1 MRVLWIPSW
10 YPTADNPANG
20 SFFAEQVDMLRA
32 CGMDVRVAVTTSA
45 TIKQVEQQEALKLV
59 PIPDG
64 CSIAVPAIPRSIVPG
79 DTAIA
84 RLAANK
90 IAAFFDE
97 QIWAPDVIHAHSVFP
112 AILLARQLARIWKI
126 PFGITEH
133 RPSTL
138 RINPKGFRHKAIR
151 EAVTKTAF
159 RFTVSDDMASA
170 LTTFYDSKPFIAC
183 RLPAASSFFYQDLYC
198 GFSEKFTFGHVS
210 SLDSNKC
217 PVNILQAFSQ
227 LESAT
232 GCELKIA
239 GGSYK
244 EISDLKALAEKLGI
258 STRVKFLGQIPR
270 DDMPELLSK
279 LDCFILAST
288 REAGGTVLSEAQ
300 ACGIPCIST
309 TTPAG
314 NFAIN
319 SFNGSLVP
327 IGDIASLKNAMQ
339 HHLNL
344 GKPSL
349 RLRTLIREQARDACS
364 PPAFA
369 KIHSHCYQEVTA
381 GNQRC

>member
-32 CGMDVRVAVTTSA
+32 CGMEVKVAVTTNA
-45 TIKQVEQQEALKLV
+45 TTHEIKQQEVLKLA

-64 CSIAVPAIPRSIVPG
+64 CSIAIPAIPRSIVPG

-84 RLAANK
+84 GLAANK

-97 QIWAPDVIHAHSVFP
+97 QNWIPDVIHAHSVFP
-112 AILLARQLARIWKI
+112 AILVARQLARIWKV

-138 RINPKGFRHKAIR
+138 TINPQGFRYKAIR

-159 RFTVSDDMASA
+159 RFTVSDDMANA
-170 LTTFYDSKPFIAC
+170 LTSFYDSKPFVAC
-183 RLPAASSFFYQDLYC
+183 RLPAASSFFHQDLYR
-198 GFSEKFTFGHVS
+198 GTSEEFTFGHVS

-217 PVNILQAFSQ
+217 PVNILKAFSQ
-227 LESAT
+227 LENPP
-232 GCELKIA
+232 GCELRMA
-239 GGSYK
+239 GGNAT
-244 EISDLKALAEKLGI
+244 EIEELTALTESLGVSQQVI
-258 STRVKFLGQIPR
+258 LLGQQPR
-270 DDMPELLSK
+270 EKMPKFMSD

-314 NFAIN
+314 NFAIKP
-319 SFNGSLVP
+319 FNGSLVP
-327 IGDIASLKNAMQ
+327 VGDIDSLKNAMQ

-344 GKPSL
+344 GKPSIKL
-349 RLRTLIREQARDACS
+349 RATIREQARDTCS
-364 PPAFA
+364 PQAFA
-369 KIHSHCYQEVTA
+369 KIHSRCYQEVTA

>member
-20 SFFAEQVDMLRA
+20 SFFAEQVDMLRT

-45 TIKQVEQQEALKLV
+45 TIKQVGQQEALKLA

-64 CSIAVPAIPRSIVPG
+64 CLIAIPAIPRSIVPG

-84 RLAANK
+84 WLAANK

-97 QIWAPDVIHAHSVFP
+97 QNWIPDVIHAHSVFP
-112 AILLARQLARIWKI
+112 AILVARQLARVWKV

-138 RINPKGFRHKAIR
+138 RINPKGFRYKAIR

-159 RFTVSDDMASA
+159 RFTVSDDMANA
-170 LTTFYDSKPFIAC
+170 LTTFYDSKPFLPC
-183 RLPAASSFFYQDLYC
+183 RLPAASSFFHQDLYS
-198 GFSEKFTFGHVS
+198 GTSEEFTFGHVS

-217 PVNILQAFSQ
+217 PVYILKAFSQ
-227 LESAT
+227 LENAT

-239 GGSYK
+239 GGSHQ
-244 EISDLKALAEKLGI
+244 EIRELRALAEKLGI
-258 STRVKFLGQIPR
+258 STQVTFLGQIPR
-270 DDMPELLSK
+270 DNMPELMSK

-319 SFNGSLVP
+319 SSNGSLVP
-327 IGDIASLKNAMQ
+327 IGAIASLKNAMQ
-339 HHLNL
+339 HHLDL
-344 GKPSL
+344 GKPGLKL
-349 RLRTLIREQARDACS
+349 RATIREQARDTCS
-364 PPAFA
+364 PQAFA
-369 KIHSHCYQEVTA
+369 KIHSRCYQEVTA

>member
-1 MRVLWIPSW
+1 MRVLWVPSW
-10 YPTADNPANG
+10 YPTSDNPANG
-20 SFFAEQVDMLRA
+20 SFFAEQVEMLRA

-45 TIKQVEQQEALKLV
+45 TTHEIKQLEGLKLV
-59 PIPDG
+59 SIPDG
-64 CSIAVPAIPRSIVPG
+64 CSLAVPVIPRSIVPG

-90 IAAFFDE
+90 IATFFNG
-97 QIWAPDVIHAHSVFP
+97 QNWKPDVVHAHSVFP
-112 AILLARQLARIWKI
+112 AILIARQLALIWKV

-138 RINPKGFRHKAIR
+138 TINPQGFRYKAIR
-151 EAVTKTAF
+151 EAVTKAAF
-159 RFTVSDDMASA
+159 RFTVSGEMASA
-170 LTTFYDSKPFIAC
+170 LATFYHSKPFIPC
-183 RLPAASSFFYQDLYC
+183 RLPAASSFFHQDLYS
-198 GFSEKFTFGHVS
+198 GTSRKFTFGHVS

-217 PVNILQAFSQ
+217 PTNIIKAFSQ
-227 LESAT
+227 LENAKA
-232 GCELKIA
+232 CELRMT
-239 GGSYK
+239 GGTST
-244 EISDLKALAEKLGI
+244 EIEELTALTESLGVSEQVI
-258 STRVKFLGQIPR
+258 LPGQLPREVMPKF
-270 DDMPELLSK
+270 MSE

-319 SFNGSLVP
+319 SSNGSLVP

-339 HHLNL
+339 HHLDL

-349 RLRTLIREQARDACS
+349 KLRAAIREQARDTCS
-364 PPAFA
+364 PHSFA
-369 KIHSHCYQEVTA
+369 KFHSNCYQQVTKA
-381 GNQRC
+381 

>member
-32 CGMDVRVAVTTSA
+32 CGMEVKVAVTTNA
-45 TIKQVEQQEALKLV
+45 TTHEIKQLESLKLV
-59 PIPDG
+59 SIPDG

-97 QIWAPDVIHAHSVFP
+97 QNWIPDVIHAHSVFP
-112 AILLARQLARIWKI
+112 AILVARQLARIWKV

-138 RINPKGFRHKAIR
+138 RINPKGFRYKAIR

-159 RFTVSDDMASA
+159 RFTVSDDMANA
-170 LTTFYDSKPFIAC
+170 LTSFYDSKPCVAC
-183 RLPAASSFFYQDLYC
+183 RLPAASSFFHQDLYC
-198 GFSEKFTFGHVS
+198 GFSERFTFGHVS

-244 EISDLKALAEKLGI
+244 EIRVLRALAEELGV
-258 STRVKFLGQIPR
+258 STRVTFLGQIPR
-270 DDMPELLSK
+270 DDMPELMSK

-319 SFNGSLVP
+319 PFNGSLVL

-344 GKPSL
+344 GKPSIKL
-349 RLRTLIREQARDACS
+349 RAAIREHARNACS

-381 GNQRC
+381 GNKRC

>member
-32 CGMDVRVAVTTSA
+32 CGMEVKVAVTTNA
-45 TIKQVEQQEALKLV
+45 TTHEIKQLESLKLAQ
-59 PIPDG
+59 IPDG
-64 CSIAVPAIPRSIVPG
+64 CSIAIPAIPRSIVPG

-97 QIWAPDVIHAHSVFP
+97 QNWIPDVIHAHSVFP
-112 AILLARQLARIWKI
+112 AILVARQLARIWKV

-138 RINPKGFRHKAIR
+138 RINPKGFRYKAIR

-170 LTTFYDSKPFIAC
+170 LTRFYDSKPFVAC
-183 RLPAASSFFYQDLYC
+183 RLPAASSFFHQDLYR
-198 GFSEKFTFGHVS
+198 GISEKFTFGHVS

-217 PVNILQAFSQ
+217 PVNILKAFSQ
-227 LESAT
+227 LENPP
-232 GCELKIA
+232 GCELIIA
-239 GGSYK
+239 GGSHQ
-244 EISDLKALAEKLGI
+244 EIRELRALAEELGV
-258 STRVKFLGQIPR
+258 STQVTFLGQIPR
-270 DDMPELLSK
+270 DDMPELMSK

-300 ACGIPCIST
+300 AGGIPCIST

-319 SFNGSLVP
+319 SLNGSLVP
-327 IGDIASLKNAMQ
+327 IGDISSLKNAMQ

-344 GKPSL
+344 GKPSIKL
-349 RLRTLIREQARDACS
+349 RAAIREQARDTCS
-364 PPAFA
+364 PQAFA
-369 KIHSHCYQEVTA
+369 KIHSRCYQEVTA